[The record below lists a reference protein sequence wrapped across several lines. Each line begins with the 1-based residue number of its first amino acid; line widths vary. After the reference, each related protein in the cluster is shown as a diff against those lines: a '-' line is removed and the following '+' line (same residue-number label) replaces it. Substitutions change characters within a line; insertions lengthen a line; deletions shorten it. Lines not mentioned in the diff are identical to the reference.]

1 MKEEIG
7 KWLKVE
13 VKQRK
18 DGSDDTI
25 ETHNA
30 GTSSSNDEETDS
42 DYGLSHTSIE
52 LNSIEEGEKTGSSIQ
67 DMSSDIESSSESE
80 SSSNMNEASSE
91 QNITSSE
98 CFYSLNETDGYSN
111 SESSFDNSDSGST
124 NSYDG
129 NYINFFYG
137 DEASSISETSDLEI
151 VQSISQRNTGAQQT
165 SHPDRAILND
175 EDRDLFIVESINN
188 EESYPRVTHEII
200 IMVLGKIYWA
210 YYYVISL
217 DDSGRMLRPDQP
229 RNFGI
234 RSLSDILRSFS
245 PAELGFLKNKIRRIL
260 ISDFRNPSIVEL
272 LIDMVDPN
280 KIDEGFQRTILKSIQ
295 YKDLINKDSKS
306 CIICYEDFKKTSMC
320 VSLKCLHVFHSGC
333 IKSWFNKSY
342 SCPVCRTYN
351 I

>member
-1 MKEEIG
+1 MKEEVG
-7 KWLKVE
+7 NWLKVE
-13 VKQRK
+13 AKQRK
-18 DGSDDTI
+18 DESDDII

-30 GTSSSNDEETDS
+30 GASSSNDEETDS
-42 DYGLSHTSIE
+42 DYGLSHTSVE
-52 LNSIEEGEKTGSSIQ
+52 LNSIEEDEKTGSSIQ
-67 DMSSDIESSSESE
+67 DMSSDATSSSESE

-91 QNITSSE
+91 QNITSS
-98 CFYSLNETDGYSN
+98 FYSLNETDGYSN
-111 SESSFDNSDSGST
+111 SESSFGDSDTVNT

-129 NYINFFYG
+129 SYINFFYG

-151 VQSISQRNTGAQQT
+151 VQSISHRNIGAQQT
-165 SHPDRAILND
+165 SQPDRGTLND
-175 EDRDLFIVESINN
+175 EDRDLFIVESINNN

-217 DDSGRMLRPDQP
+217 DDAGRMLRPDQP
-229 RNFGI
+229 NNFGI

-280 KIDEGFQRTILKSIQ
+280 KIDEGFQRTILKSVQ
-295 YKDLINKDSKS
+295 YKDLINKESKS
-306 CIICYEDFKKTSMC
+306 CIICYENFKKTSMC
-320 VSLKCLHVFHSGC
+320 VSLKCLHIFHSGC